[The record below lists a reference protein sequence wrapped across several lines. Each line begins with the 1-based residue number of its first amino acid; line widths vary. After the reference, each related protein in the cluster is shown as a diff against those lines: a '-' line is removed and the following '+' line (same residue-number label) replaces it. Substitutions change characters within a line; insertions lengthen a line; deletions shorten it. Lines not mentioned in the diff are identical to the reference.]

1 VVNDPTS
8 LRNRLIVAAGI
19 WRESTGEPLPRLE
32 PAEPAQQIEAFE
44 IKLIEM
50 LCRDATPET
59 AREVAERTWDL
70 VHERPDSDPVK
81 KLVVERHEELVKL
94 SHTHRW

>member
-1 VVNDPTS
+1 VSDPTT

-19 WRESTGEPLPRLE
+19 WRESTSEPLPKLE
-32 PAEPAQQIEAFE
+32 PGDPAGQIEQFE
-44 IKLIEM
+44 LKLVEM

-81 KLVVERHEELVKL
+81 KLVVERHEALARL
-94 SHTHRW
+94 AHTDRW